1 MNQNSDNKKV
11 FIFDDNVEI
20 LELCTDILQD
30 LGCEVKTSATT
41 DDIESQVSAYMPQLI
56 FMDNWLP
63 NISGVEATR
72 LLKANEMLKDIPVVY
87 FTANSNIHELAAE
100 AGADDFIAKPFDIFQ
115 FEEIAQKYL
124 S

>member
-87 FTANSNIHELAAE
+87 FTANSNIQELAAE

-124 S
+124 N